1 MYLEGWLVQ
10 SILPLMIKLELNA
23 AVRHK
28 KALIVPV
35 STGAIK
41 LGKFEIK
48 NYKYLVCRQ
57 TASADFSAET
67 GNYL

>member
-1 MYLEGWLVQ
+1 
-10 SILPLMIKLELNA
+10 MIKLELNA

-35 STGAIK
+35 STAAIK